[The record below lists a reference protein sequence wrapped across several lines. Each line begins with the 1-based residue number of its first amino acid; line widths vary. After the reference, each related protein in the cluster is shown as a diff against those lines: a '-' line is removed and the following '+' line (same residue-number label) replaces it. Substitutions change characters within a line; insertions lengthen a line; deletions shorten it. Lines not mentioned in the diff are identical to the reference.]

1 MFHNFRNIFRHNS
14 RISEELSD
22 PISQSIQQND
32 KTTLQQLLEEC
43 KKTKLPR
50 PTNHLKWTVLH
61 EAASQP
67 QYKECLELLLDYSN
81 SICLNINAQTRN
93 GETALHIACQYG
105 CADSTSLLLQKGC
118 NPYKVTS
125 RSNNSALHI
134 AAANGYSKIV
144 EYLVE
149 YPENINKR
157 DCSGLTPLHLAV
169 ENDSLESCRILLEK
183 GANPTS
189 TDLQKNIP
197 LHLACRK
204 RNFDMIRLLVEY
216 DSTPINYE
224 NSDKMTP
231 IMFEAGH
238 SADPRATIFLHENG
252 AKTDICDKQGR
263 MALHFAVNSGNTEL
277 LQYVLQHT
285 DASCIQQWFLDIPEI
300 LRTECI
306 LHSFT
311 GCAIHGGNVEC
322 LKILLSSDKFS
333 RSILQAPFV
342 KRGPNNYFFNVYSPL
357 AYVFS
362 KLVNFEDEKLNSY
375 LELLLKYK
383 ITVSDEFF
391 EALEIVWPQ
400 GHIYFHNP
408 FSKIF
413 NKNWPISKQLHY
425 FYWLKTNDVT
435 LDYCLQCY
443 YHDNTEP
450 FATFIDYKAY
460 YEPVIA
466 VAIDNNLQGLKLI
479 MSNSAI
485 LEPDEVL
492 VELNF
497 SEMNFV
503 DSSDSDE
510 SMNVLETIDTP
521 DVNEFRTRFHSIN
534 QYLISLKPI
543 YHKQTELCERINGRS
558 WYPYSTVGE
567 EFSQSTLQQLC
578 RTTIRQSLREHTLGD
593 NLRNFRRNILELPLP
608 TKLKDYLLF
617 EG

>member
-1 MFHNFRNIFRHNS
+1 MFDYFWYISTFNS
-14 RISEELSD
+14 SITEELSD

-32 KTTLQQLLEEC
+32 KTTLQYLLEEY
-43 KKTKLPR
+43 KNTKLPQL
-50 PTNHLKWTVLH
+50 TNHYGWTGLH
-61 EAASQP
+61 VAASQP
-67 QYKECLELLLDYSN
+67 QYKEFLELLLDYSN

-105 CADSTSLLLQKGC
+105 CADSTLLLLQKGC

-157 DCSGLTPLHLAV
+157 DCLGLTPLHLAV

-183 GANPTS
+183 GANLTS

-197 LHLACRK
+197 LHLACRT

-231 IMFEAGH
+231 IRIMFEAGH
-238 SADPRATIFLHENG
+238 LADPRATIFLLENG

-277 LQYVLQHT
+277 LQYVLQYT
-285 DASCIQQWFLDIPEI
+285 DASCIQQWFLDIPNVF
-300 LRTECI
+300 RAECT
-306 LHSFT
+306 LHSLT
-311 GCAIHGGNVEC
+311 CCAIHGGNVEC

-342 KRGPNNYFFNVYSPL
+342 RENRGPWDYFCNVYSPL

-362 KLVNFEDEKLNSY
+362 NLVDFEDEKLNSY
-375 LELLLKYK
+375 LELLLKHK
-383 ITVSDEFF
+383 IAMPDEFF
-391 EALEIVWPQ
+391 KALEIEWPHGYVKFQ
-400 GHIYFHNP
+400 NP

-413 NKNWPISKQLHY
+413 NKNWPFSKQRHY
-425 FYWLKTNDVT
+425 FHWLKTNDIT
-435 LDYCLQCY
+435 IDYCLQCY
-443 YHDNTEP
+443 HDNTQP
-450 FATFIDYKAY
+450 FATFIDYESY
-460 YEPVIA
+460 YDPVIA
-466 VAIDNNLQGLKLI
+466 VLSNNNLQGLKLI

-492 VELNF
+492 VELH
-497 SEMNFV
+497 SV
-503 DSSDSDE
+503 DSSGLDE
-510 SMNVLETIDTP
+510 SMSVLETINTP
-521 DVNEFRTRFHSIN
+521 AVNEFRTSFHSIN